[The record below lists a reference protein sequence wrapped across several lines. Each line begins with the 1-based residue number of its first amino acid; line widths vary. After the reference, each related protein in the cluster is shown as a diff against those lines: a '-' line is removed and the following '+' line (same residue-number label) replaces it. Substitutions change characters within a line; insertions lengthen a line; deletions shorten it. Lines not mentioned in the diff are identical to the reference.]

1 MKRYFI
7 LYLHF
12 LRFSISKAMEFR
24 VDFTFRII
32 MDILYY
38 AVNIMF
44 FKVIFLHTPMLAGW
58 NEQQMMIFVSCYLL
72 VDAISMTVFS
82 SNMWWLPYHINRGD
96 LDYHLI
102 RPVSPLFFLSLKEFS
117 ANSFMNLI
125 IALGI
130 FTYTLSNSSQNFSVG
145 EVLLLIGLVL
155 NGTLIYYCCQMLMIL
170 PVFWTQSSKGFM
182 DLFFSMGIVM
192 ERPDRIF
199 KGWPRVLFTVFL
211 PFCLIASF
219 PARLFLEKFDWWT
232 FLHLVAVSAILWV
245 VMLFIWRRGLKV
257 YSSASS

>member
-1 MKRYFI
+1 MKRYLN

-12 LRFSISKAMEFR
+12 LRFSFSKAMEFR
-24 VDFTFRII
+24 LDFTFRII

-38 AVNIMF
+38 VVNIMF
-44 FKVIFLHTPMLAGW
+44 FKVIFLHTPLVAGW
-58 NEQQMMIFVSCYLL
+58 TQEQMMIFVSCYLL
-72 VDAISMTVFS
+72 VDAIGMTVFS
-82 SNMWWLPYHINRGD
+82 SNMWWLPHHINKGE

-125 IALGI
+125 IAGGI
-130 FTYTLSNSSQNFSVG
+130 LTYALSTYSQNFSIWEV
-145 EVLLLIGLVL
+145 VLLIALIL

-182 DLFFSMGIVM
+182 DLFFSMGIAM
-192 ERPDRIF
+192 ERPDKIY
-199 KGWPRVLFTVFL
+199 KGWLRVVFTILL
-211 PFCLIASF
+211 PFALIASF
-219 PARLFLEKFDWWT
+219 PARLFIEKFHWPT
-232 FLHLVAVSAILWV
+232 FLHLKSVTIGLWM
-245 VMLFIWRRGLKV
+245 VMLFVWKKGLRV

>member
-1 MKRYFI
+1 MKRYFR

-24 VDFTFRII
+24 LDFTFRIV

-38 AVNIMF
+38 AVNILF

-58 NEQQMMIFVSCYLL
+58 TEEQMMIFVSCYIL

-82 SNMWWLPYHINRGD
+82 SNMWWLPYHINRGE
-96 LDYHLI
+96 LDFHLI
-102 RPVSPLFFLSLKEFS
+102 RPVSPLFFVSLKEFS

-125 IALGI
+125 IAVGI
-130 FTYTLSNSSQNFSVG
+130 FAYTLITYSLPYTG
-145 EVLLLIGLVL
+145 WEVLLLVGLIL

-182 DLFFSMGIVM
+182 DLFFSMGIAM
-192 ERPDRIF
+192 ERPDRIY
-199 KGWPRVLFTVFL
+199 KGWLRAVFTILL
-211 PFCLIASF
+211 PFALIASF
-219 PARLFLEKFDWWT
+219 PARLFIEKFDWAT
-232 FLHLVAVSAILWV
+232 FLHLVAVTLGLWM
-245 VMLFIWRRGLKV
+245 VMLFFWRRGLRV

>member
-1 MKRYFI
+1 MKRYVV

-12 LRFSISKAMEFR
+12 LRFSFSKAMEFR
-24 VDFTFRII
+24 LDFTFRII

-58 NEQQMMIFVSCYLL
+58 SEEQMMIFVSCYIL

-82 SNMWWLPYHINRGD
+82 SNMWWLPHHINKGE
-96 LDYHLI
+96 LDFHLI

-125 IALGI
+125 IAAGI
-130 FTYTLSNSSQNFSVG
+130 FIYMLSSYSQVFSAWD
-145 EVLLLIGLVL
+145 VLLLVALIL

-182 DLFFSMGIVM
+182 DLFFSMGIAM

-199 KGWPRVLFTVFL
+199 KGWLRVVFTILL
-211 PFCLIASF
+211 PFALIASF
-219 PARLFLEKFDWWT
+219 PARLFLEKFDWPT
-232 FLHLVAVSAILWV
+232 FIHLAVVSIGLWI
-245 VMLFIWRRGLKV
+245 VMLFFWRKGLKV

>member
-1 MKRYFI
+1 MKRYFR

-12 LRFSISKAMEFR
+12 LRFSVSKAMEFR
-24 VDFTFRII
+24 LDFTFRIV

-38 AVNIMF
+38 IVNILF

-58 NEQQMMIFVSCYLL
+58 TEEQMMIFVSCYIL

-82 SNMWWLPYHINRGD
+82 SNMWWLPYHINKGE
-96 LDYHLI
+96 LDFHLI
-102 RPVSPLFFLSLKEFS
+102 RPVSPLFFVSLKEFS

-125 IALGI
+125 IAVGI
-130 FTYTLSNSSQNFSVG
+130 FAYTLITYSQPFTG
-145 EVLLLIGLVL
+145 WEVLLLVALIL

-182 DLFFSMGIVM
+182 DLFFSMGIAM
-192 ERPDRIF
+192 ERPDKIY
-199 KGWPRVLFTVFL
+199 KGWLRAVFTILL
-211 PFCLIASF
+211 PFALIASF
-219 PARLFLEKFDWWT
+219 PARLFIEKFDWPT
-232 FLHLVAVSAILWV
+232 FLHLVAVTSGLWM
-245 VMLFIWRRGLKV
+245 VMLYTWRRGLRA

>member
-1 MKRYFI
+1 MKRYFQ

-12 LRFSISKAMEFR
+12 LRFSFSKALEFR
-24 VDFTFRII
+24 LDFTFRII
-32 MDILYY
+32 MDIIYY
-38 AVNIMF
+38 IVNILF
-44 FKVIFLHTPMLAGW
+44 FKVIFLHTPLVAGW
-58 NEQQMMIFVSCYLL
+58 SQEQMMIFVSCYIL

-82 SNMWWLPYHINRGD
+82 SNMWWLPHHINRGE

-125 IALGI
+125 IASGI
-130 FTYTLSNSSQNFSVG
+130 LAYSLVTYSQPYNAWD
-145 EVLLLIGLVL
+145 VLLLIALVL
-155 NGTLIYYCCQMLMIL
+155 NGTLICYCCQMLMIL

-182 DLFFSMGIVM
+182 DLFFSMGIAI

-199 KGWPRVLFTVFL
+199 KGWLRLIFTVLL
-211 PFCLIASF
+211 PFALVASF
-219 PARLFLEKFDWWT
+219 PARLFLEKFHWPT
-232 FLHLVAVSAILWV
+232 FFHLVAVTIGLWL
-245 VMLFIWRRGLKV
+245 VMLFVWKKGLRA